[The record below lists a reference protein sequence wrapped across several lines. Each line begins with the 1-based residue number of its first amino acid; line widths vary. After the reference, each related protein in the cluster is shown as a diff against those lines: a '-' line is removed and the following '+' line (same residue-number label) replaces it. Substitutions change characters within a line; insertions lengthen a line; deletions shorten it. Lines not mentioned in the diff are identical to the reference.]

1 MNKYNELLN
10 FTENILGI
18 ELNASQKE
26 LLKAVLENKAKLIIP
41 RQHLKSFIK
50 DLENISDEM

>member
-18 ELNASQKE
+18 ELNASQKQ
-26 LLKAVLENKAKLIIP
+26 LLKAVLENKTKLTIP

-50 DLENISDEM
+50 D

>member
-18 ELNASQKE
+18 KLNASQKQ
-26 LLKAVLENKAKLIIP
+26 LLKAVLENETKLTIP
-41 RQHLKSFIK
+41 RQHLKTLIK
-50 DLENISDEM
+50 DLEDISDEM

>member
-18 ELNASQKE
+18 ELNASQIQ
-26 LLKAVLENKAKLIIP
+26 LLKAVLENKTKLTIP
-41 RQHLKSFIK
+41 RQHLKTFIK

>member
-18 ELNASQKE
+18 ELNASQKQ
-26 LLKAVLENKAKLIIP
+26 LLKAVLENEAKLTIP
-41 RQHLKSFIK
+41 RQHLKTFIK
-50 DLENISDEM
+50 DLENI